1 MNPYKICIAIP
12 IRSSSVEE
20 NRKVLFKVENHS
32 PDFIELRFDY
42 IQDPNNLT
50 FEFIRSL
57 LDYSDIPMICT
68 FRKYSEG
75 GHCKIT
81 DSERISIIKTIIK
94 ATPEFLDIEMDN
106 SIDFIEEV
114 VSLAAEKNI
123 RLIFSHHNF
132 TDTPKFKDMQKI
144 ISSFK
149 LKLHGIQKIYKNF
162 LNNFV
167 WKLIFTANKFED
179 NLEVLKLCNTMAHE
193 NENIISFCMGEIGI
207 FSRLLSVK
215 MGGFLTYASLDDKTA
230 PGQINIDYMR
240 KFYKIFQN

>member
-1 MNPYKICIAIP
+1 MNSYKICIAIP
-12 IRSSSVEE
+12 ISSSSLEE
-20 NRKVLFKVENHS
+20 NRKILFKVENHS

-42 IQDPNNLT
+42 IQDPNALT
-50 FEFIRSL
+50 FEFIQSL

-75 GHCKIT
+75 GHYKTT
-81 DSERISIIKTIIK
+81 DSERISIIKTIIEAK
-94 ATPEFLDIEMDN
+94 PEFLDIEMDN
-106 SIDFIEEV
+106 SIDFIEEI
-114 VSLAAEKNI
+114 VSLATKKNI
-123 RLIFSHHNF
+123 RLIFSYHNF

-149 LKLHGIQKIYKNF
+149 LKLHGIKKIHKNF

-167 WKLIFTANKFED
+167 WKLIFKANRFED
-179 NLEVLKLCNTMAHE
+179 NLEALKICNNMALN
-193 NENIISFCMGEIGI
+193 NEKIISFCMGEIGI

-215 MGGFLTYASLDDKTA
+215 VGGFLTYASLDDKTA